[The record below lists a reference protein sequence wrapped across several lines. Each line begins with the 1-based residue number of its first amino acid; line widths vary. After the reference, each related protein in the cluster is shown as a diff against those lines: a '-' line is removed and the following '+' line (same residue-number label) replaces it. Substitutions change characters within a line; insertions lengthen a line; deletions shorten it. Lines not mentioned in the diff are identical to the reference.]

1 MERLWSLRIVS
12 GFFFA
17 ALEINQP
24 SSKRNIGT
32 LLVYKHVVPNGT
44 KSRLRDSPNRPRDNF
59 IVFQLRFFLPAGDQ
73 NLRAR
78 MIKRHQHA
86 SVPAMNL
93 SRVFLQIQFMIMNL
107 FSEQLLIS
115 LAPGLRL
122 APEGLRG
129 LHSAALVIKISA
141 RVRPIDER
149 KRSKFFPD

>member
-1 MERLWSLRIVS
+1 MIELLWSFRIVN
-12 GFFFA
+12 GLFFA
-17 ALEINQP
+17 PLEINQP
-24 SSKRNIGT
+24 SSKRIIGT

-86 SVPAMNL
+86 SVPPMNL

-107 FSEQLLIS
+107 FQRIKRHPTQGDDYLWINQRDRAMQEVR
-115 LAPGLRL
+115 AVANFARAWP
-122 APEGLRG
+122 
-129 LHSAALVIKISA
+129 AAGRHRRA
-141 RVRPIDER
+141 H
-149 KRSKFFPD
+149 